1 MGQMNV
7 LYTDSYT
14 PLSYALKLTLPQN
27 MGMMC
32 GEGLLAIL
40 G

>member
-1 MGQMNV
+1 MNV

-32 GEGLLAIL
+32 GQIML
-40 G
+40 GIVG